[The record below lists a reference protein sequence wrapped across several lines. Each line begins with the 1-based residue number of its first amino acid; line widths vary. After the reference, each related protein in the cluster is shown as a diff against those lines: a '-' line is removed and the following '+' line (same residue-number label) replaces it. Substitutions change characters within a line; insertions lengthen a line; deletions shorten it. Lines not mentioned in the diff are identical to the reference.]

1 MLSQRTKA
9 LLSIIHHTVDTLPTL
24 FSSVRILCNAARSL
38 FLFLVYCSRS
48 TWFARCRAGIRT
60 EHLQMGTKH
69 PCLFLFIA
77 LWGRMWMWM
86 WMSRTNR
93 VVRGNVDLAA
103 ACNAMRCNATQ
114 RPSGRVRQI
123 IEVDTWAYYLCVAW
137 KNGSSNLL
145 GTEPYLG
152 WWALQLWRPPFTSS
166 NFARSV
172 DSSADSIS
180 IFRLEAFKKKS
191 SHLCTDNQRL
201 TLARTMQFAIHLPSV
216 QG

>member
-38 FLFLVYCSRS
+38 FLFLVYYSRS

-69 PCLFLFIA
+69 PCLSLQFWMPETFLFIA

-103 ACNAMRCNATQ
+103 AMQCDAMQ
-114 RPSGRVRQI
+114 PSGLADVSGKLLRWTHGRTTCASHGKMAPQTFWGPSRTSVGERSSCGGHRSRVRI
-123 IEVDTWAYYLCVAW
+123 L
-137 KNGSSNLL
+137 
-145 GTEPYLG
+145 
-152 WWALQLWRPPFTSS
+152 
-166 NFARSV
+166 
-172 DSSADSIS
+172 
-180 IFRLEAFKKKS
+180 LEA
-191 SHLCTDNQRL
+191 
-201 TLARTMQFAIHLPSV
+201 
-216 QG
+216 